1 VAAYEKSLELGP
13 PQFEALA
20 NLGDAYHELGRLD
33 DAKNALVR
41 ARNMNPT
48 DAKLRRVR
56 RVGRPASG
64 NAKQLMAIRIAPQLL
79 RQLRRMAAKQ
89 SKPYQTLIHEL
100 LEKSARRVS

>member
-13 PQFEALA
+13 PQFETLA

-48 DAKLRRVR
+48 DAKLRRLLGQVYFEL
-56 RVGRPASG
+56 GMKDEAI
-64 NAKQLMAIRIAPQLL
+64 AEHEALKQIDPQL
-79 RQLRRMAAKQ
+79 AEK
-89 SKPYQTLIHEL
+89 
-100 LEKSARRVS
+100 LEEILKSAS